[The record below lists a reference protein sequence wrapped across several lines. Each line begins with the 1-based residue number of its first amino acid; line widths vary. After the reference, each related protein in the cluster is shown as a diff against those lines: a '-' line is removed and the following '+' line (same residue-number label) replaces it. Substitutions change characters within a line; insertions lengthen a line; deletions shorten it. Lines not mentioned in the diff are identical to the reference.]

1 MNLKRELIERIDGRI
16 FVGILCFLAI
26 MILVGWIAINEG
38 ARMKAFED
46 QYLARS
52 IERGATMFNSNCSTC
67 HGIDGR
73 GIVGRAPA
81 LNSPYLFGHNYL
93 ADVDKQIAALAAEA
107 ANPDTTADR
116 KTEIDAQTAT
126 LVAERDSILTSL
138 QPAIDKGYNPAEPS
152 RLQNLGWGG
161 TLRAF
166 VQTTIISGRPPS
178 SSYWPQ
184 PMAAWSQTAG
194 GPLRMDQI
202 EDLTNYIL
210 NWNLGDSWT
219 VEDANAVNQFP
230 IVPVDPATVVVSTE
244 PTVGASTDLA
254 TITGNLAT
262 VTGDPQNGQVLYN
275 GSLACAGCHLSP
287 AVAPPM
293 EGTMTRVTDVRLQQP
308 ENAGLT
314 AQQYL
319 ANSIIHPGAYVSPG
333 YPDGVMPPNFGD
345 RLSYQDLADLIAFL
359 ETQDQPIPAQ

>member
-1 MNLKRELIERIDGRI
+1 MNLKRELIESIDGRI
-16 FVGILCFLAI
+16 FVGVLCFIAI

-73 GIVGRAPA
+73 GVVGRAPG
-81 LNSPYLFGHNYL
+81 LNSPYLFGHDYL
-93 ADVDKQIAALAAEA
+93 ADVDRQIAALAAE
-107 ANPDTTADR
+107 TADPATTDAR
-116 KTEIDAQTAT
+116 KAEIDTEAAA
-126 LVAERDSILTSL
+126 LVAERDAIFTSL
-138 QPAIDKGYNPAEPS
+138 QPAIDKGYNPEEPS
-152 RLQNLGWGG
+152 RLQNLSWSG

-166 VQTTIISGRPPS
+166 VQTTIISGRPVS
-178 SSYWPQ
+178 SAYWPQ

-210 NWNLGDSWT
+210 NWNLGDAWT

-230 IVPVDPATVVVSTE
+230 IVPVDPATVVVSTA

-254 TITGNLAT
+254 TITENLAT
-262 VTGDPQNGQVLYN
+262 VTGDPQAGQALYN
-275 GSLACAGCHLSP
+275 GALACAGCHLSP

-293 EGTMTRVTDVRLQQP
+293 EGTYTRVVDVRLQQP

-314 AQQYL
+314 PQQYI
-319 ANSIIHPGAYVSPG
+319 ANSIIHPSAYVSPG
-333 YPDGVMPPNFGD
+333 YPDGVMPQNFGD

-359 ETQDQPIPAQ
+359 ETQDQPLPAQ